1 MEFTFTPAAIKTA
14 IDAKGHNIFLISDSM
29 STAGSS
35 IGGFELNGRWVDR
48 DNGRLTLEDGTL
60 AGADLDLTR
69 AINVIQQDA
78 GETASM
84 AITRATRTP
93 TELLKEKGQWGTL
106 GAGVDTLMYI
116 DNAMLGVKPLLT
128 VLSGKTV

>member
-1 MEFTFTPAAIKTA
+1 
-14 IDAKGHNIFLISDSM
+14 
-29 STAGSS
+29 
-35 IGGFELNGRWVDR
+35 
-48 DNGRLTLEDGTL
+48 LTLEDGTL

-93 TELLKEKGQWGTL
+93 TELLKEKG
-106 GAGVDTLMYI
+106 
-116 DNAMLGVKPLLT
+116 
-128 VLSGKTV
+128 